1 MDLHS
6 NLLPNMNL
14 PAQFRIAAL
23 TFLCLMSSGI
33 ALAQLPMDANGL
45 VDAYERGEG
54 VVFHNRTSG
63 YSLQFRGLAQFTS
76 EVRHFSDTDE
86 WTTRFRARR
95 MRMRWAGASTSEKF
109 RYRVQYELS
118 NPDGDGDDVSGMLMD
133 AWCAYQPNNRFRLT
147 FGQRSAI
154 SDNLELRMGSNTLQ
168 LIERSRLTSAF
179 GTIREF
185 GAFAEGRV
193 RSGANG
199 WIKLAGSVVTGDGAA
214 ELVQNH
220 GGLKYEG
227 RVLWLP
233 LGLFRSFGEFRQVD
247 IVREVQPKILLGAYG
262 SLNQGMSSRRGRT
275 SGDIIYLDENFDEAL
290 PDYWKMGAD
299 LLFKFKG
306 FTLLG
311 EYVLTDARVPL
322 DEIVL
327 RVRNDGSTSNTFEGG
342 VDAYVRG
349 RMMLGS
355 AFNIQ
360 AGYCF
365 TNLWSLDFR
374 YTRIQTDENS
384 FLNNPTFYARS
395 AYQDIGVSKYFG
407 RDYGAKVQF
416 GVMRTDA
423 DPSAIST
430 ARNSFGGSEWTFR
443 LMTQFAI

>member
-1 MDLHS
+1 MRMPFKFPEKMGSFIVL
-6 NLLPNMNL
+6 NLICISF
-14 PAQFRIAAL
+14 A
-23 TFLCLMSSGI
+23 S
-33 ALAQLPMDANGL
+33 AQLPMDANGL

-76 EVRHFSDTDE
+76 EARHFSDTEE

-95 MRMRWAGASTSEKF
+95 IRMRWAGASTSQKF
-109 RYRVQYELS
+109 RYRMQYELS

-133 AWCAYQPNNRFRLT
+133 AWCAYQPSNRFRLT

-168 LIERSRLTSAF
+168 FVERSRLTSAF

-193 RSGANG
+193 RAGTSG

-214 ELVQNH
+214 ERIVNH

-247 IVREVQPKILLGAYG
+247 LVREVQPKIMLGAYG
-262 SLNQGMSSRRGRT
+262 GFNRGMSSRRGRT
-275 SGDIIYLDENFDEAL
+275 SGDILYLDANFEESL
-290 PDYWKMGAD
+290 PDFWKVGAD

-311 EYVLTDARVPL
+311 EYVMTDARVPNE
-322 DEIVL
+322 EIVQ
-327 RVRNDGSTSNTFEGG
+327 RVRNNGTVSTTFEGG
-342 VDAYVRG
+342 IDAYVRG
-349 RMMLGS
+349 RMMLGT
-355 AFNIQ
+355 AFNVQ

-365 TNLWSLDFR
+365 TNLWSVDLR
-374 YTRIQTDENS
+374 YTRINAAENS
-384 FLNNPTFYARS
+384 FLNNGTFYARS
-395 AYQDIGVSKYFG
+395 AYQDLGISRYFG
-407 RDYGAKVQF
+407 RDYGTKLQL
-416 GVMRTDA
+416 GVMRTAA

-430 ARNSFGGSEWTFR
+430 AGDAFGGTEWTFR
-443 LMTQFAI
+443 LLSQISI

>member
-1 MDLHS
+1 MK
-6 NLLPNMNL
+6 PNAL
-14 PAQFRIAAL
+14 CFFQVAAITFAAL
-23 TFLCLMSSGI
+23 AGIQSSS
-33 ALAQLPMDANGL
+33 AQMPIDANGL

-54 VVFHNRTSG
+54 VVFHNRPTG

-76 EVRHFSDTDE
+76 ETRHFSETEE

-95 MRMRWAGASTSEKF
+95 IRMRWAGASSSQKF

-133 AWCAYQPNNRFRLT
+133 AWCAYQPNNRFRIT

-168 LIERSRLTSAF
+168 FVERSRLTSAF

-193 RSGANG
+193 RAGNSG
-199 WIKLAGSVVTGDGAA
+199 WLKLAGSVVTGDGAA
-214 ELVQNH
+214 ESVENH

-247 IVREVQPKILLGAYG
+247 LVREVQPKIMLGAYG
-262 SLNQGMSSRRGRT
+262 SLNRGMSSRRGRT
-275 SGDIIYLDENFDEAL
+275 SGDILYLDENFEEAL
-290 PDYWKMGAD
+290 PDFWKVGAD

-311 EYVLTDARVPL
+311 EYVMTDASVP
-322 DEIVL
+322 DEAIVQ
-327 RVRNDGSTSNTFEGG
+327 RVRNNGTLSTTFEGG

-349 RMMLGS
+349 RMMLGQ
-355 AFNIQ
+355 AINVQ

-365 TNLWSLDFR
+365 TNLWSVDVR
-374 YTRIQTDENS
+374 YTWLRSADDS
-384 FLNNPTFYARS
+384 FLNNATFYARS
-395 AYQDIGVSKYFG
+395 AYQDLGISRYFG
-407 RDYGAKVQF
+407 RDYGAKVQL
-416 GVMRTDA
+416 GVMRTAA
-423 DPSAIST
+423 DPGALTT
-430 ARNSFGGSEWTFR
+430 AGNAFGGTEWTFR
-443 LMTQFAI
+443 LLTQISI

>member
-1 MDLHS
+1 MRMPFKFPEKTGAFIVL
-6 NLLPNMNL
+6 NLICISF
-14 PAQFRIAAL
+14 A
-23 TFLCLMSSGI
+23 S
-33 ALAQLPMDANGL
+33 AQLPMDANGL

-76 EVRHFSDTDE
+76 EARHFSDTEE

-95 MRMRWAGASTSEKF
+95 IRMRWAGASTSQKF

-133 AWCAYQPNNRFRLT
+133 AWCAYQPSNRFRLT

-168 LIERSRLTSAF
+168 FVERSRLTSAF

-193 RSGANG
+193 RAGTSG

-214 ELVQNH
+214 ERIVNH

-247 IVREVQPKILLGAYG
+247 LVREVQPKIMLGAYG
-262 SLNQGMSSRRGRT
+262 GFNRGMSSRRGRT
-275 SGDIIYLDENFDEAL
+275 SGDILYLDANFEESL
-290 PDYWKMGAD
+290 PDFWKVGAD

-311 EYVLTDARVPL
+311 EYVMTDARVPNE
-322 DEIVL
+322 EIVQ
-327 RVRNDGSTSNTFEGG
+327 RVRNNGTVSTTFEGG
-342 VDAYVRG
+342 IDAYVRG
-349 RMMLGS
+349 RMMLGT
-355 AFNIQ
+355 AFNVQ

-365 TNLWSLDFR
+365 TNLWSVDLR
-374 YTRIQTDENS
+374 YTRINAAENS
-384 FLNNPTFYARS
+384 FLNNGTFYARS
-395 AYQDIGVSKYFG
+395 AYQDLGISRYFG
-407 RDYGAKVQF
+407 RDYGAKLQL
-416 GVMRTDA
+416 GVMRTAA

-430 ARNSFGGSEWTFR
+430 AGDAFGGTEWTFR
-443 LMTQFAI
+443 LLSQISI

>member
-1 MDLHS
+1 MK
-6 NLLPNMNL
+6 PNAL
-14 PAQFRIAAL
+14 CFFQVAAITFAAL
-23 TFLCLMSSGI
+23 TGIQSSS
-33 ALAQLPMDANGL
+33 AQMPIDANGL

-54 VVFHNRTSG
+54 VVFHNRATG

-76 EVRHFSDTDE
+76 ETRHFSETDE

-95 MRMRWAGASTSEKF
+95 IRMRWAGASSSQKF

-133 AWCAYQPNNRFRLT
+133 AWCAYQPNNRFRIT

-168 LIERSRLTSAF
+168 FVERSRLTSAF

-185 GAFAEGRV
+185 GTFAEGRL
-193 RSGANG
+193 RAGANG
-199 WIKLAGSVVTGDGAA
+199 WLKLAASVVTGDGAA
-214 ELVQNH
+214 EDIRNH

-247 IVREVQPKILLGAYG
+247 LVREVQPKIMLGAYG
-262 SLNQGMSSRRGRT
+262 SLNQGMSSRRGRS
-275 SGDIIYLDENFDEAL
+275 SGDILYLDANFEEAL
-290 PDYWKMGAD
+290 PDYWKAGAD

-311 EYVLTDARVPL
+311 EYTMTDANVP
-322 DEIVL
+322 DQDIVQ
-327 RVRNDGSTSNTFEGG
+327 RVRNNGTLSTTFEGG

-349 RMMLGS
+349 RMMLGT
-355 AFNIQ
+355 AFNVQ

-365 TNLWSLDFR
+365 TNLWSVDVR
-374 YTRIQTDENS
+374 YTRLSAPENS

-395 AYQDIGVSKYFG
+395 AYQDLGISKYFG
-407 RDYGAKVQF
+407 RDYGAKLQF
-416 GVMRTDA
+416 GITRTQA
-423 DPSAIST
+423 DPAAITTSG
-430 ARNSFGGSEWTFR
+430 NSFGGSEWTFR
-443 LMTQFAI
+443 VLSQFSI

>member
-1 MDLHS
+1 MQSFILS
-6 NLLPNMNL
+6 F
-14 PAQFRIAAL
+14 FRTSLIFTLFIASTA
-23 TFLCLMSSGI
+23 SSFG
-33 ALAQLPMDANGL
+33 QLPMDANGL

-54 VVFHNRTSG
+54 VVFHNRASG

-76 EVRHFSDTDE
+76 ETRYFSETDE

-95 MRMRWAGASTSEKF
+95 IRMRWAGASTSEKF

-133 AWCAYQPNNRFRLT
+133 AWCAYQPSNRFRLT

-168 LIERSRLTSAF
+168 FVERSRLTSAF

-193 RSGANG
+193 RAGTNG

-214 ELVQNH
+214 ERIENH

-227 RVLWLP
+227 RVMWLP

-247 IVREVQPKILLGAYG
+247 LVCEVQPKIMVGSYG
-262 SLNQGMSSRRGRT
+262 SLNRGMSSRRGRT
-275 SGDIIYLDENFDEAL
+275 SGDILYLDGNFEEAL
-290 PDYWKMGAD
+290 PDFWKIGAD

-311 EYVLTDARVPL
+311 EFIMTDASVP
-322 DEIVL
+322 DQEIVQ
-327 RVRNDGSTSNTFEGG
+327 RVRNNGTFSTTFEGG

-349 RMMLGS
+349 RMMLGT

-365 TNLWSLDFR
+365 TNLWSVDVR
-374 YTRIQTDENS
+374 YTKLNAADNS

-395 AYQDIGVSKYFG
+395 AYQDLGVSRYFG
-407 RDYGAKVQF
+407 RDYGAKLQL
-416 GVMRTDA
+416 GVMHTEA
-423 DPSAIST
+423 DPAAVTT
-430 ARNSFGGSEWTFR
+430 AGNAFGGSEWTFR
-443 LMTQFAI
+443 VLSQFSI